1 MSILDWFFGS
11 PTKNKAS
18 TNNNPRGKI
27 TVAKAMAF
35 SKEYEKVKKLANYL
49 NHCINQ
55 LALNEPKI
63 EAAIEEM
70 KSKTNQEVDK
80 EKLLKE
86 ILIVRYSSLFV
97 FFFDFNFPKSQKDLE
112 MYLKLFEHCFESTLA
127 LHGKTNYLSWLKMGF
142 AEYAGTD
149 KFEINSLKSVKSSF
163 MQKIAEKIPSIA
175 FDCTGG
181 RLGGELHDSIIELI
195 MTTVQR
201 DQKIFSLSDNT
212 TLTSEETENIKS
224 TIEESGEQ
232 SKKAGEEFINELLNQ

>member
-1 MSILDWFFGS
+1 MKLLDWLFGPPKQKS
-11 PTKNKAS
+11 VPQK
-18 TNNNPRGKI
+18 KI

-55 LALNEPKI
+55 LALNETKI
-63 EAAIEEM
+63 EAVVEEM

-86 ILIVRYSSLFV
+86 IWIIRYSSLFV
-97 FFFDFNFPKSQKDLE
+97 FFFDFNFPKNQKDLD
-112 MYLKLFEHCFESTLA
+112 MYLKLFEHCFESILA
-127 LHGKTNYLSWLKMGF
+127 LHGKTNYLSWLKTGF

-149 KFEINSLKSVKSSF
+149 KFEIYSLKLVKSNF
-163 MQKIAEKIPSIA
+163 TQKIAEKIPLIA

-201 DQKIFSLSDNT
+201 DQKVFSLSDNT
-212 TLTSEETENIKS
+212 TLTSEETENIKN
-224 TIEESGEQ
+224 TIEESNTQGI
-232 SKKAGEEFINELLNQ
+232 KAGEEFFNSLIDQAD